1 MGFDALLKNQL
12 GHGPKFQKLHI
23 HLISIPGGRN
33 WAYFR
38 SMGSGFLDNCW
49 FSKLPYLARKL
60 GHWPKFQK
68 WHIYSLSNPRARNL
82 AHSRSTGSRFRDTGQ
97 FSYLGMNSKS
107 CTYTLFLPP
116 GGLKLSLFLLYWRG
130 FPRYGPSFKKKIA
143 AMKLGKCPKFQK
155 LHIYICTLSTP
166 RGRNWAYFCSTGSG
180 FRDTGQFSKWPYLGM
195 KLGKWPKP
203 RTCTYTL
210 FIIQH
215 LYTRHLSPGIQ
226 RRYKKVN
233 HWTDKF

>member
-60 GHWPKFQK
+60 VHWPKFQT

-116 GGLKLSLFLLYWRG
+116 GGLKLSLFLLYGPR
-130 FPRYGPSFKKKIA
+130 FPRYG
-143 AMKLGKCPKFQK
+143 
-155 LHIYICTLSTP
+155 
-166 RGRNWAYFCSTGSG
+166 
-180 FRDTGQFSKWPYLGM
+180 PYLGM
-195 KLGKWPKP
+195 KLGHWPKFEKLHIYSLSTP
-203 RTCTYTL
+203 SGCRQKILSDGRQIIKCRSPLLFQITL
-210 FIIQH
+210 NMTFHGHIMSH
-215 LYTRHLSPGIQ
+215 LMAQL
-226 RRYKKVN
+226 N
-233 HWTDKF
+233 